1 MGMTTLLTLIAMFGA
16 TRKDAPKVSY
26 VSYLDVW
33 MLSCIIFVFGSMLE
47 FVIVHRL
54 FMRNQR
60 RKAELVELNMRIMLS
75 LIFVGFNIIYWII
88 LLRN

>member
-33 MLSCIIFVFGSMLE
+33 MLACIIFVFGSMVE
-47 FVIVHRL
+47 FVMVHRL
-54 FMRNQR
+54 FMKNQR
-60 RKAELVELNMRIMLS
+60 KKAELLECNMRIMLS
-75 LIFVGFNIIYWII
+75 LVFVGFTAIYWII
-88 LLRN
+88 LLRT

>member
-26 VSYLDVW
+26 VSYLDIW

-47 FVIVHRL
+47 FVIVHRF

-60 RKAELVELNMRIMLS
+60 RKAELLELNMRIMLS
-75 LIFVGFNIIYWII
+75 LIFVGFNVVYWII

>member
-33 MLSCIIFVFGSMLE
+33 MLACIIFVFGSMVE
-47 FVIVHRL
+47 FIMVQRL
-54 FMRNQR
+54 LKASQR
-60 RKAELVELNMRIMLS
+60 KKAERLECSMRVMLALVV
-75 LIFVGFNIIYWII
+75 VGFTVIYWIK
-88 LLRN
+88 LLRA